1 MYAAL
6 ACTTAQ
12 WTCVCIGQVS
22 QCWSQDC
29 FIGFYLKWL
38 MILCFTNGLLCQ
50 RRRASVS
57 FLADTFLPCCPWK
70 SMKAQIS
77 LRSSATSSSLVAQML
92 NSIFNTCSSIL
103 YFYYVIQNGT
113 KCSEESRV
121 QPRKLLPRSF
131 ASLWM
136 TISVYPLIGGKGPC
150 GGAPAGGTP
159 LLNMPRIIPTQ
170 FIIVS

>member
-1 MYAAL
+1 MSGWSFCRKACSMPSNRWKMLVAVMYAAL

-12 WTCVCIGQVS
+12 CTCVCIGQVS

-38 MILCFTNGLLCQ
+38 VILCLTNGLLCQ

-92 NSIFNTCSSIL
+92 NSILMILSSIHH
-103 YFYYVIQNGT
+103 
-113 KCSEESRV
+113 
-121 QPRKLLPRSF
+121 
-131 ASLWM
+131 
-136 TISVYPLIGGKGPC
+136 YPFIGGSGPC